1 MPLLLQAKGDVFSR
15 SFYACRCCAMY
26 LGRIKKIKCEFKPK
40 AEVTELSRV
49 LADYQLVKFH
59 TRVNLLVT

>member
-15 SFYACRCCAMY
+15 SFYACRCCAMF
-26 LGRIKKIKCEFKPK
+26 LGRIKKIFCEFKPK
-40 AEVTELSRV
+40 AVITGLNRV

-59 TRVNLLVT
+59 TRVNLPVT